1 MRFREIGSHL
11 REEKR
16 VLHCGMLLLGF
27 AALLVLILMKFD
39 QVWGAVSTVAGT
51 VAPVFYGIAIAY
63 ILNVFVHF
71 FEDVAFRPFRDSKSK
86 AWAKVRRPLS
96 VALAYLVVAL
106 VIVFIAAFIIPGM
119 VESLSVLAD
128 TVQQNAPVY
137 FNNAMAWLNNFAQ
150 ENDLTFIEEFLA
162 GFNWSTLLSSLT
174 EVLRDFLS
182 SLVGVTFNVAS
193 GVFAAVMGFI
203 FSVYMLMGKEKLL
216 RGVKS
221 TMLAYLPKPASRKI
235 TQVASL
241 LHQRGI
247 TPDFFSLCAVPYE
260 PTLDEGA
267 PAPYVISA
275 HPDYIR
281 DRVASIRRQV
291 QDICGPVPIW
301 VTVLSP
307 DIRTRNHVNDSCYQA
322 TFFVKNT
329 VDLIGLAD
337 LIGYWQLSDVDTEYK
352 DTTRILFGGTG
363 ILSKDGLKKPGFT
376 VLKRLHRM
384 NTLLIQREGNML
396 VTTNAINTYNILL
409 FNHAHFTDLYCLT
422 NGEDVTCDNAYSV
435 FKDAA
440 TRDISITLN
449 GLLPGRYKLVITTLN
464 RENGSLFDE
473 WLHYGILDNL
483 QPQDIQY
490 LQDIVHPQ
498 RVVRHHLLEDGVLH
512 LNVQMLP
519 HEVKFLLLL
528 REL

>member
-221 TMLAYLPKPASRKI
+221 SLLAFLPKAAARKVG
-235 TQVASL
+235 QVATLTNKVFFNFIRGQL
-241 LHQRGI
+241 LECVILG
-247 TPDFFSLCAVPYE
+247 SLCYVGMSILRLDYALLISSVVALGALIPILGAYIGAAVGVVILLLVHPIDAFIF
-260 PTLDEGA
+260 LVFLLILQQVEGNLIY
-267 PAPYVISA
+267 P
-275 HPDYIR
+275 
-281 DRVASIRRQV
+281 RVVGS
-291 QDICGPVPIW
+291 
-301 VTVLSP
+301 S
-307 DIRTRNHVNDSCYQA
+307 
-322 TFFVKNT
+322 
-329 VDLIGLAD
+329 IGLPPLWTLFAVVFWGGV
-337 LIGYWQLSDVDTEYK
+337 LGIPG
-352 DTTRILFGGTG
+352 ILFGT
-363 ILSKDGLKKPGFT
+363 PAT
-376 VLKRLHRM
+376 AVLYRLFRSSVRARLRTRAIDPK
-384 NTLLIQREGNML
+384 NPSLLQEEG
-396 VTTNAINTYNILL
+396 A
-409 FNHAHFTDLYCLT
+409 
-422 NGEDVTCDNAYSV
+422 GEAS
-435 FKDAA
+435 
-440 TRDISITLN
+440 
-449 GLLPGRYKLVITTLN
+449 
-464 RENGSLFDE
+464 
-473 WLHYGILDNL
+473 
-483 QPQDIQY
+483 QPEDMEG
-490 LQDIVHPQ
+490 D
-498 RVVRHHLLEDGVLH
+498 LED
-512 LNVQMLP
+512 
-519 HEVKFLLLL
+519 
-528 REL
+528 

>member
-221 TMLAYLPKPASRKI
+221 SLLAFLPKAAARKVG
-235 TQVASL
+235 QVATLTNKVFFNFIRGQL
-241 LHQRGI
+241 LECVILG
-247 TPDFFSLCAVPYE
+247 SLCYVGMSILRLDYALLISSVVALGALIPILGAYIGAAVGAIILLLVHP
-260 PTLDEGA
+260 LDAVIFLVFLLILQQVEGNLIY
-267 PAPYVISA
+267 P
-275 HPDYIR
+275 
-281 DRVASIRRQV
+281 RVVGS
-291 QDICGPVPIW
+291 
-301 VTVLSP
+301 S
-307 DIRTRNHVNDSCYQA
+307 
-322 TFFVKNT
+322 
-329 VDLIGLAD
+329 IGLPPLWTLFAVVFWGGV
-337 LIGYWQLSDVDTEYK
+337 LGIPG
-352 DTTRILFGGTG
+352 ILFGT
-363 ILSKDGLKKPGFT
+363 PAT
-376 VLKRLHRM
+376 AVLYRLFRSSVRARLRTRAIDPK
-384 NTLLIQREGNML
+384 NPSLLQEEG
-396 VTTNAINTYNILL
+396 A
-409 FNHAHFTDLYCLT
+409 
-422 NGEDVTCDNAYSV
+422 GEAS
-435 FKDAA
+435 
-440 TRDISITLN
+440 
-449 GLLPGRYKLVITTLN
+449 
-464 RENGSLFDE
+464 
-473 WLHYGILDNL
+473 
-483 QPQDIQY
+483 QPEDMEG
-490 LQDIVHPQ
+490 D
-498 RVVRHHLLEDGVLH
+498 LED
-512 LNVQMLP
+512 
-519 HEVKFLLLL
+519 
-528 REL
+528 

>member
-51 VAPVFYGIAIAY
+51 VAPEVYGIAIAY

-203 FSVYMLMGKEKLL
+203 FSAYMLMGKEKLL

-221 TMLAYLPKPASRKI
+221 SLLAFLPKAAARKVG
-235 TQVASL
+235 QVATLTNKVFFNFIRGQL
-241 LHQRGI
+241 LECVILG
-247 TPDFFSLCAVPYE
+247 SLCYVGMSILRLDYALLISSVVALGALIPILGAYIGAAVGVIILLLVHP
-260 PTLDEGA
+260 LDAVIFLVFLLILQQVEGNLIY
-267 PAPYVISA
+267 P
-275 HPDYIR
+275 
-281 DRVASIRRQV
+281 RVVGS
-291 QDICGPVPIW
+291 
-301 VTVLSP
+301 S
-307 DIRTRNHVNDSCYQA
+307 
-322 TFFVKNT
+322 
-329 VDLIGLAD
+329 IGLPPLWTLFAVVFWGGV
-337 LIGYWQLSDVDTEYK
+337 LGIPG
-352 DTTRILFGGTG
+352 ILFGT
-363 ILSKDGLKKPGFT
+363 PAT
-376 VLKRLHRM
+376 AVLYRLFRSSVRARLRTRAIDPK
-384 NTLLIQREGNML
+384 NPSLLQEEG
-396 VTTNAINTYNILL
+396 AEE
-409 FNHAHFTDLYCLT
+409 ASQP
-422 NGEDVTCDNAYSV
+422 EDAEGD
-435 FKDAA
+435 
-440 TRDISITLN
+440 
-449 GLLPGRYKLVITTLN
+449 
-464 RENGSLFDE
+464 
-473 WLHYGILDNL
+473 
-483 QPQDIQY
+483 
-490 LQDIVHPQ
+490 
-498 RVVRHHLLEDGVLH
+498 LED
-512 LNVQMLP
+512 
-519 HEVKFLLLL
+519 
-528 REL
+528 

>member
-221 TMLAYLPKPASRKI
+221 SLLAFLPKAAARKVG
-235 TQVASL
+235 QVATLTNKVFFNFIRGQL
-241 LHQRGI
+241 LECVILG
-247 TPDFFSLCAVPYE
+247 SLCYVGMSILRLDYALLISSVVALGALIPILGAYIGAAVGVIILLLVHP
-260 PTLDEGA
+260 LDAVIFLVFLLILQQVEGNLIY
-267 PAPYVISA
+267 P
-275 HPDYIR
+275 
-281 DRVASIRRQV
+281 RVVGS
-291 QDICGPVPIW
+291 
-301 VTVLSP
+301 S
-307 DIRTRNHVNDSCYQA
+307 
-322 TFFVKNT
+322 
-329 VDLIGLAD
+329 IGLPPLWTLFAVVFWGGV
-337 LIGYWQLSDVDTEYK
+337 LGIPG
-352 DTTRILFGGTG
+352 ILFGT
-363 ILSKDGLKKPGFT
+363 PAT
-376 VLKRLHRM
+376 AVLYRLFRSSVRARLR
-384 NTLLIQREGNML
+384 TR
-396 VTTNAINTYNILL
+396 AIDPKNP
-409 FNHAHFTDLYCLT
+409 
-422 NGEDVTCDNAYSV
+422 S
-435 FKDAA
+435 
-440 TRDISITLN
+440 
-449 GLLPGRYKLVITTLN
+449 LLPEEGAG
-464 RENGSLFDE
+464 EAS
-473 WLHYGILDNL
+473 
-483 QPQDIQY
+483 QPEDMEG
-490 LQDIVHPQ
+490 D
-498 RVVRHHLLEDGVLH
+498 LED
-512 LNVQMLP
+512 
-519 HEVKFLLLL
+519 
-528 REL
+528 

>member
-71 FEDVAFRPFRDSKSK
+71 FEDVAFRPFRDSKSR

-128 TVQQNAPVY
+128 TVQENAPVY

-216 RGVKS
+216 RGVRS
-221 TMLAYLPKPASRKI
+221 SLLAFLPKAAARKVG
-235 TQVASL
+235 QVATLTNKVFFNFIRGQL
-241 LHQRGI
+241 LECVILG
-247 TPDFFSLCAVPYE
+247 SLCYVGMSILRLDYALLISSVVALGALIPILGAYIGAAVGVIILLLVHP
-260 PTLDEGA
+260 LDAVIFLVFLLILQQVEGNLIY
-267 PAPYVISA
+267 P
-275 HPDYIR
+275 
-281 DRVASIRRQV
+281 RVVGS
-291 QDICGPVPIW
+291 
-301 VTVLSP
+301 S
-307 DIRTRNHVNDSCYQA
+307 
-322 TFFVKNT
+322 
-329 VDLIGLAD
+329 IGLPPLWTLFAVVFWGGV
-337 LIGYWQLSDVDTEYK
+337 LGIPG
-352 DTTRILFGGTG
+352 ILFGT
-363 ILSKDGLKKPGFT
+363 PAT
-376 VLKRLHRM
+376 AVLYRLFRSSVRARLRTRAIDPK
-384 NTLLIQREGNML
+384 NPSLLQEEG
-396 VTTNAINTYNILL
+396 A
-409 FNHAHFTDLYCLT
+409 
-422 NGEDVTCDNAYSV
+422 GEAS
-435 FKDAA
+435 
-440 TRDISITLN
+440 
-449 GLLPGRYKLVITTLN
+449 
-464 RENGSLFDE
+464 
-473 WLHYGILDNL
+473 
-483 QPQDIQY
+483 QPEDMEG
-490 LQDIVHPQ
+490 D
-498 RVVRHHLLEDGVLH
+498 LED
-512 LNVQMLP
+512 
-519 HEVKFLLLL
+519 
-528 REL
+528 

>member
-221 TMLAYLPKPASRKI
+221 SLLAFLPKTAARKVG
-235 TQVASL
+235 QVATLTNKVFFNFIRGQL
-241 LHQRGI
+241 LECVILG
-247 TPDFFSLCAVPYE
+247 SLCYVGMSILRLDYALLISSVVALGALIPILGAYIGAAVGVIILLLVHP
-260 PTLDEGA
+260 LDAVIFLVFLLILQQVEGNLIY
-267 PAPYVISA
+267 P
-275 HPDYIR
+275 
-281 DRVASIRRQV
+281 RVVGS
-291 QDICGPVPIW
+291 
-301 VTVLSP
+301 S
-307 DIRTRNHVNDSCYQA
+307 
-322 TFFVKNT
+322 
-329 VDLIGLAD
+329 IGLPPLWTLFAVVFWGGV
-337 LIGYWQLSDVDTEYK
+337 LGIPG
-352 DTTRILFGGTG
+352 ILFGTPATAVLYRLFRSSVRARLRTRAIDPKNPSLLQEEGVG
-363 ILSKDGLKKPGFT
+363 EASQPEDADG
-376 VLKRLHRM
+376 
-384 NTLLIQREGNML
+384 
-396 VTTNAINTYNILL
+396 
-409 FNHAHFTDLYCLT
+409 D
-422 NGEDVTCDNAYSV
+422 
-435 FKDAA
+435 
-440 TRDISITLN
+440 
-449 GLLPGRYKLVITTLN
+449 
-464 RENGSLFDE
+464 
-473 WLHYGILDNL
+473 
-483 QPQDIQY
+483 
-490 LQDIVHPQ
+490 
-498 RVVRHHLLEDGVLH
+498 LED
-512 LNVQMLP
+512 
-519 HEVKFLLLL
+519 
-528 REL
+528 

>member
-221 TMLAYLPKPASRKI
+221 SLLAFLPKAAARKVGQLATLTNKVFFNFI
-235 TQVASL
+235 RGQL
-241 LHQRGI
+241 LECVILG
-247 TPDFFSLCAVPYE
+247 SLCYVGMSILRLDYALLISSVVALGALIPILGAYIGAAVGVIILLLVHP
-260 PTLDEGA
+260 LDAVIFLVFLLILQQVEGNLIY
-267 PAPYVISA
+267 P
-275 HPDYIR
+275 
-281 DRVASIRRQV
+281 RVVGS
-291 QDICGPVPIW
+291 
-301 VTVLSP
+301 S
-307 DIRTRNHVNDSCYQA
+307 
-322 TFFVKNT
+322 
-329 VDLIGLAD
+329 IGLPPLWTLFAVVFWGGV
-337 LIGYWQLSDVDTEYK
+337 LGIPG
-352 DTTRILFGGTG
+352 ILFGT
-363 ILSKDGLKKPGFT
+363 PAT
-376 VLKRLHRM
+376 AVLYRLFRSSVRARLRTRAIDPK
-384 NTLLIQREGNML
+384 NPSLLQEEG
-396 VTTNAINTYNILL
+396 A
-409 FNHAHFTDLYCLT
+409 
-422 NGEDVTCDNAYSV
+422 GEAS
-435 FKDAA
+435 
-440 TRDISITLN
+440 
-449 GLLPGRYKLVITTLN
+449 
-464 RENGSLFDE
+464 
-473 WLHYGILDNL
+473 
-483 QPQDIQY
+483 QPEDMEG
-490 LQDIVHPQ
+490 D
-498 RVVRHHLLEDGVLH
+498 LED
-512 LNVQMLP
+512 
-519 HEVKFLLLL
+519 
-528 REL
+528 

>member
-174 EVLRDFLS
+174 AVLRDFLS

-221 TMLAYLPKPASRKI
+221 SLLAFLPKAAARKVG
-235 TQVASL
+235 QVATLTNKVFFNFIRGQL
-241 LHQRGI
+241 LECVILG
-247 TPDFFSLCAVPYE
+247 SLCYVGMSILRLDYALLISSVVALGALIPILGAYIGAAVGVIILLLVHP
-260 PTLDEGA
+260 LDAVIFLVFLLILQQVEGNLIY
-267 PAPYVISA
+267 P
-275 HPDYIR
+275 
-281 DRVASIRRQV
+281 RVVGS
-291 QDICGPVPIW
+291 
-301 VTVLSP
+301 S
-307 DIRTRNHVNDSCYQA
+307 
-322 TFFVKNT
+322 
-329 VDLIGLAD
+329 IGLPP
-337 LIGYWQLSDVDTEYK
+337 LWT
-352 DTTRILFGGTG
+352 LFAVVFWGGVLGIPG
-363 ILSKDGLKKPGFT
+363 ILSGTPAT
-376 VLKRLHRM
+376 AVLYRLFRSSVRARLRTRAIDPK
-384 NTLLIQREGNML
+384 NPSLLQEEG
-396 VTTNAINTYNILL
+396 A
-409 FNHAHFTDLYCLT
+409 
-422 NGEDVTCDNAYSV
+422 GEAS
-435 FKDAA
+435 
-440 TRDISITLN
+440 
-449 GLLPGRYKLVITTLN
+449 
-464 RENGSLFDE
+464 
-473 WLHYGILDNL
+473 
-483 QPQDIQY
+483 QPEDMEG
-490 LQDIVHPQ
+490 D
-498 RVVRHHLLEDGVLH
+498 LED
-512 LNVQMLP
+512 
-519 HEVKFLLLL
+519 
-528 REL
+528 

>member
-150 ENDLTFIEEFLA
+150 ENDLTFIEEYLA

-221 TMLAYLPKPASRKI
+221 SLLAFLPKAAARKVG
-235 TQVASL
+235 QVATLTNKVFFNFIRGQL
-241 LHQRGI
+241 LECVILG
-247 TPDFFSLCAVPYE
+247 SLCYVGMSILRLDYALLISSVVALGALIPILGAYIGAAVGVIILLLVHP
-260 PTLDEGA
+260 LDAVIFLVFLLILQQVEGNLIY
-267 PAPYVISA
+267 P
-275 HPDYIR
+275 
-281 DRVASIRRQV
+281 RVVGS
-291 QDICGPVPIW
+291 
-301 VTVLSP
+301 S
-307 DIRTRNHVNDSCYQA
+307 
-322 TFFVKNT
+322 
-329 VDLIGLAD
+329 IGLPPLWTLFAVVFWGGV
-337 LIGYWQLSDVDTEYK
+337 LGIPG
-352 DTTRILFGGTG
+352 ILFGT
-363 ILSKDGLKKPGFT
+363 PAT
-376 VLKRLHRM
+376 AVLYRLFRSSVRARLRTRAIDPK
-384 NTLLIQREGNML
+384 NPSLLQEEG
-396 VTTNAINTYNILL
+396 AGE
-409 FNHAHFTDLYCLT
+409 ASQP
-422 NGEDVTCDNAYSV
+422 EDVEGD
-435 FKDAA
+435 
-440 TRDISITLN
+440 
-449 GLLPGRYKLVITTLN
+449 
-464 RENGSLFDE
+464 
-473 WLHYGILDNL
+473 
-483 QPQDIQY
+483 
-490 LQDIVHPQ
+490 
-498 RVVRHHLLEDGVLH
+498 LED
-512 LNVQMLP
+512 
-519 HEVKFLLLL
+519 
-528 REL
+528 

>member
-63 ILNVFVHF
+63 ILNVFVYF

-221 TMLAYLPKPASRKI
+221 SLLAFLPKAAARKVG
-235 TQVASL
+235 QVATLTNKVFFNFIRGQL
-241 LHQRGI
+241 LECVILG
-247 TPDFFSLCAVPYE
+247 SLCYVGMSILRLDYALLISSVVALGALIPILGAYIGAAVGVIILLLVHP
-260 PTLDEGA
+260 LDAVIFLVFLLILQQVEGNLIY
-267 PAPYVISA
+267 P
-275 HPDYIR
+275 
-281 DRVASIRRQV
+281 RVVGS
-291 QDICGPVPIW
+291 
-301 VTVLSP
+301 S
-307 DIRTRNHVNDSCYQA
+307 
-322 TFFVKNT
+322 
-329 VDLIGLAD
+329 IGLPPLWTLFAVVFWGGV
-337 LIGYWQLSDVDTEYK
+337 LGIPG
-352 DTTRILFGGTG
+352 ILFGT
-363 ILSKDGLKKPGFT
+363 PAT
-376 VLKRLHRM
+376 AVLYRLFRSSVRARLRTRAIDPK
-384 NTLLIQREGNML
+384 NPSLLQEEG
-396 VTTNAINTYNILL
+396 A
-409 FNHAHFTDLYCLT
+409 
-422 NGEDVTCDNAYSV
+422 GEAS
-435 FKDAA
+435 
-440 TRDISITLN
+440 
-449 GLLPGRYKLVITTLN
+449 
-464 RENGSLFDE
+464 
-473 WLHYGILDNL
+473 
-483 QPQDIQY
+483 QPEDMEG
-490 LQDIVHPQ
+490 D
-498 RVVRHHLLEDGVLH
+498 LED
-512 LNVQMLP
+512 
-519 HEVKFLLLL
+519 
-528 REL
+528 

>member
-221 TMLAYLPKPASRKI
+221 SLLAFLPKTAARKVG
-235 TQVASL
+235 QVATLTNKVFFNFIRGQL
-241 LHQRGI
+241 LECVILG
-247 TPDFFSLCAVPYE
+247 SLCYVGMSILRLDYALLISSVVALGALIPILGAYIGAAVGVIILLLVHP
-260 PTLDEGA
+260 LDAVIFLVFLLILQQVEGNLIY
-267 PAPYVISA
+267 P
-275 HPDYIR
+275 
-281 DRVASIRRQV
+281 RVVGS
-291 QDICGPVPIW
+291 
-301 VTVLSP
+301 S
-307 DIRTRNHVNDSCYQA
+307 
-322 TFFVKNT
+322 
-329 VDLIGLAD
+329 IGLPPLWTLFAVVFWGGV
-337 LIGYWQLSDVDTEYK
+337 LGIPG
-352 DTTRILFGGTG
+352 ILFGT
-363 ILSKDGLKKPGFT
+363 PAT
-376 VLKRLHRM
+376 AVLYRLFRSSVRARLRTRAIDPK
-384 NTLLIQREGNML
+384 NPSLLQEEG
-396 VTTNAINTYNILL
+396 AEE
-409 FNHAHFTDLYCLT
+409 ASQP
-422 NGEDVTCDNAYSV
+422 EDMEGD
-435 FKDAA
+435 
-440 TRDISITLN
+440 
-449 GLLPGRYKLVITTLN
+449 
-464 RENGSLFDE
+464 
-473 WLHYGILDNL
+473 
-483 QPQDIQY
+483 
-490 LQDIVHPQ
+490 
-498 RVVRHHLLEDGVLH
+498 LED
-512 LNVQMLP
+512 
-519 HEVKFLLLL
+519 
-528 REL
+528 

>member
-71 FEDVAFRPFRDSKSK
+71 FEDVAFRPFRDSKSR

-221 TMLAYLPKPASRKI
+221 SLLAFLPKAAARKVG
-235 TQVASL
+235 QVATLTNKVFFNFIRGQL
-241 LHQRGI
+241 LECVILG
-247 TPDFFSLCAVPYE
+247 SLCYVGMSILRLDYALLISSVVALGALIPILGAYIGAAVGVIILLLVHP
-260 PTLDEGA
+260 LDAVIFLVFLLILQQVEGNLIY
-267 PAPYVISA
+267 P
-275 HPDYIR
+275 
-281 DRVASIRRQV
+281 RVVGS
-291 QDICGPVPIW
+291 
-301 VTVLSP
+301 S
-307 DIRTRNHVNDSCYQA
+307 
-322 TFFVKNT
+322 
-329 VDLIGLAD
+329 IGLPPLWTLFAVVFWGGV
-337 LIGYWQLSDVDTEYK
+337 LGIPG
-352 DTTRILFGGTG
+352 ILFGT
-363 ILSKDGLKKPGFT
+363 PAT
-376 VLKRLHRM
+376 AVLYRLFRSSVRARLRTRAIDPK
-384 NTLLIQREGNML
+384 NPNLLQEEG
-396 VTTNAINTYNILL
+396 A
-409 FNHAHFTDLYCLT
+409 
-422 NGEDVTCDNAYSV
+422 GEAS
-435 FKDAA
+435 
-440 TRDISITLN
+440 
-449 GLLPGRYKLVITTLN
+449 
-464 RENGSLFDE
+464 
-473 WLHYGILDNL
+473 
-483 QPQDIQY
+483 QPEDMEG
-490 LQDIVHPQ
+490 D
-498 RVVRHHLLEDGVLH
+498 LED
-512 LNVQMLP
+512 
-519 HEVKFLLLL
+519 
-528 REL
+528 

>member
-221 TMLAYLPKPASRKI
+221 SLLAFLPK
-235 TQVASL
+235 
-241 LHQRGI
+241 
-247 TPDFFSLCAVPYE
+247 
-260 PTLDEGA
+260 
-267 PAPYVISA
+267 
-275 HPDYIR
+275 
-281 DRVASIRRQV
+281 
-291 QDICGPVPIW
+291 
-301 VTVLSP
+301 
-307 DIRTRNHVNDSCYQA
+307 
-322 TFFVKNT
+322 
-329 VDLIGLAD
+329 
-337 LIGYWQLSDVDTEYK
+337 
-352 DTTRILFGGTG
+352 
-363 ILSKDGLKKPGFT
+363 
-376 VLKRLHRM
+376 
-384 NTLLIQREGNML
+384 
-396 VTTNAINTYNILL
+396 
-409 FNHAHFTDLYCLT
+409 
-422 NGEDVTCDNAYSV
+422 
-435 FKDAA
+435 AA
-440 TRDISITLN
+440 AGKWAKWPR
-449 GLLPGRYKLVITTLN
+449 
-464 RENGSLFDE
+464 
-473 WLHYGILDNL
+473 
-483 QPQDIQY
+483 
-490 LQDIVHPQ
+490 
-498 RVVRHHLLEDGVLH
+498 
-512 LNVQMLP
+512 
-519 HEVKFLLLL
+519 
-528 REL
+528 